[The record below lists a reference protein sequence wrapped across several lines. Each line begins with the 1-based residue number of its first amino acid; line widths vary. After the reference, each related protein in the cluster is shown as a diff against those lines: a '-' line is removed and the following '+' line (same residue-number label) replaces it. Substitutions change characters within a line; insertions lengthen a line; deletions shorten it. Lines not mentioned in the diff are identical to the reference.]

1 MSKCVERFIKQL
13 KEGLIPG
20 DYVLCTLYNR
30 ETFTGIIGEYNNQ
43 MFVYY
48 GNIPNLPGPTKLDVL
63 GITLEEAIKKPEK
76 YAMNRWWIDDRFNS
90 VVKL

>member
-1 MSKCVERFIKQL
+1 
-13 KEGLIPG
+13 
-20 DYVLCTLYNR
+20 
-30 ETFTGIIGEYNNQ
+30 

-48 GNIPNLPGPTKLDVL
+48 GSIPNLPGPTELDVL
-63 GITLEEAIKKPEK
+63 GITLEEAIKKPEE